1 MHINNEMDKALTENH
16 FVSSQYSATSSKLFV
31 SISALFTVAYEDT
44 QNGKIL
50 VQIKQ
55 KAVENYRSRMSGN
68 CETTGDQF
76 NLRQSKKKWCWLEI
90 GCSKFDVTNL
100 K

>member
-1 MHINNEMDKALTENH
+1 M
-16 FVSSQYSATSSKLFV
+16 
-31 SISALFTVAYEDT
+31 
-44 QNGKIL
+44 
-50 VQIKQ
+50 QIKQ